1 MEINFCFVVT
11 QPSTPS
17 RTTQTMP
24 TTNYFCVYFLDLQH
38 GENLSLPESFSRQ
51 QEEGT
56 TVQPTNNNFSYPD
69 IVILKCVQFQDKTR
83 CRDVKNNIGDR
94 CRLGKR
100 QVRSGISMR
109 KKKKVKMNILTLQ
122 QTQRKFKLVFDR
134 KWCW

>member
-69 IVILKCVQFQDKTR
+69 KYCNIKMCSVPRQNKMQRREKQYWRQMQARKTS
-83 CRDVKNNIGDR
+83 G
-94 CRLGKR
+94 
-100 QVRSGISMR
+100 QVRYKYEEE
-109 KKKKVKMNILTLQ
+109 KKGKNEY
-122 QTQRKFKLVFDR
+122 FDFIANTEEI
-134 KWCW
+134 